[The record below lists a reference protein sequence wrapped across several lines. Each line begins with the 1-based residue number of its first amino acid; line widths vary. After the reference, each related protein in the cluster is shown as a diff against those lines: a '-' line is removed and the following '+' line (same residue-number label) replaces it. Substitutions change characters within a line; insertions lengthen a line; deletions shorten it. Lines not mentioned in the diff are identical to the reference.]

1 MQEKVYIFDTSLR
14 DGEQA
19 PGFSMNVDE
28 KVKLA
33 LHLQRMNVD
42 CVEAGFAITSDGDFE
57 AITEV
62 SKALKG
68 PEIASLARVRE
79 KDIDRAW
86 EALKYA
92 KKPRIHVFIAT
103 SDIHMKHKLKME
115 EDQVLEAAVKGVEYA
130 CKYTDNVEFSA
141 EDATRTDLKFLS
153 QVCRSVIKAGAKAVN
168 IPDTVG
174 YTTPDEFSK
183 LIAYLKDEIKNDAII
198 SVHCHNDLGLAV
210 ANSLAAV
217 KAGARQV
224 ECTINGIGERA
235 GNASVEEL
243 VMIIDT
249 RKDLFDFK
257 TDINTKHIYPTSR
270 ALSLITGVQVQ
281 PNKAIVGKN
290 AFAHEAGIHQD
301 GVLKEKSTYEIMKP
315 EDIGLPSNELILGK
329 HSGRHAFQNKLT
341 ALGYQYSDEEIDK
354 LFKKFK
360 ALADKKKEIYD
371 EDLEMLVASELF
383 TMEEKYKLISA
394 NFSGGTDAEPSAT
407 VEMEI
412 DGKRFKEEGL
422 GDGPVDAIY
431 AAIKKI
437 VKDRVTITRFS
448 ISAITGGSDAQGE
461 VTVYIEEDG
470 IDSVGRAAKTDIVIA
485 SAEALINAL
494 NRLALKKKI
503 TETGEHG
510 V

>member
-1 MQEKVYIFDTSLR
+1 MKEKVYIFDTTLR
-14 DGEQA
+14 DGEQS

-33 LHLQRMNVD
+33 LHLQRLNVD
-42 CVEAGFAITSDGDFE
+42 CIEAGFAITSEGDFE

-115 EDQVLEAAVKGVEYA
+115 EDEVLEAAVKGVEYA

-141 EDATRTDLKFLS
+141 EDATRTRPDFLAK
-153 QVCRSVIKAGAKAVN
+153 VCRSVIKAGAKAVN

-174 YTTPDEFSK
+174 YTTPEEFSR
-183 LIAYLKDEIKNDAII
+183 LISFLKDEIKNDAII
-198 SVHCHNDLGLAV
+198 SVHCHNDLGLGV
-210 ANSLAAV
+210 ANSLVAV

-235 GNASVEEL
+235 GNASMEEI

-249 RKDLFDFK
+249 RKDLFLFE
-257 TDINTKHIYPTSR
+257 TNINTKHIYPTSR

-315 EDIGLPSNELILGK
+315 EDIGLPSNELVLGK
-329 HSGRHAFQNKLT
+329 HSGRHAFHNKLT
-341 ALGYQYSDEEIDK
+341 ALGYQYSNEEVDK

-371 EDLEMLVASELF
+371 EDLEMLIASELSK
-383 TMEEKYKLISA
+383 MEQKYKLLSA
-394 NFSGGTDAEPSAT
+394 NFSGGTDVNPSAT
-407 VEMEI
+407 VEIET
-412 DGKRFKEEGL
+412 GGERFKEKGS

-431 AAIKKI
+431 DAIRKAVPDKF
-437 VKDRVTITRFS
+437 TITRFS

-470 IDSVGRAAKTDIVIA
+470 IGSVGRAAKTDIVIA
-485 SAEALINAL
+485 SAEALVNAL
-494 NRLALKKKI
+494 NRLSIKKKMN
-503 TETGEHG
+503 EKEKHG

>member
-1 MQEKVYIFDTSLR
+1 MQEKVYIFDTTLR

-33 LHLQRMNVD
+33 LHLQRLNVD
-42 CVEAGFAITSDGDFE
+42 CIEAGFAITSEGDFE

-68 PEIASLARVRE
+68 PEVASLARVRE

-86 EALKYA
+86 AALKYA

-103 SDIHMKHKLKME
+103 SDIHMKHKLEME
-115 EDQVLEAAVKGVEYA
+115 EDEVLEAAVKGVEYA
-130 CKYTDNVEFSA
+130 CKYTNNVEFSA
-141 EDATRTDLKFLS
+141 EDATRTRPEFLAK
-153 QVCRSVIKAGAKAVN
+153 VCKSVIKAGAKAVN

-174 YTTPDEFSK
+174 YTTPEEFSK
-183 LIAYLKDEIKNDAII
+183 LITYLKDEIKNKAII
-198 SVHCHNDLGLAV
+198 SVHCHNDLGLGV

-235 GNASVEEL
+235 GNASMEEL
-243 VMIIDT
+243 VMIINT
-249 RKDLFDFK
+249 RKDLFNFK

-301 GVLKEKSTYEIMKP
+301 GVMKEKSTYEIMKP

-329 HSGRHAFQNKLT
+329 HSGRHALRNKLE

-371 EDLEMLVASELF
+371 EDLEMLVAAELF
-383 TMEEKYKLISA
+383 TMEEKYKLLSA
-394 NFSGGTDAEPSAT
+394 NFSGGTDVLPSAT
-407 VEMEI
+407 IEI
-412 DGKRFKEEGL
+412 EVDGKGFKEEGS

-431 AAIKKI
+431 DAIRKVVPDKVRI
-437 VKDRVTITRFS
+437 DRFS

-461 VTVYIEEDG
+461 VTVFIEEDG
-470 IDSVGRAAKTDIVIA
+470 IGSVGRAAKTDIVIA
-485 SAEALINAL
+485 SAEALVNAL
-494 NRLALKKKI
+494 NRLVLKKKMK
-503 TETGEHG
+503 EKKEYG

>member
-1 MQEKVYIFDTSLR
+1 MYEKVYIFDTSLR

-33 LHLQRMNVD
+33 FHLQKLNVD
-42 CVEAGFAITSDGDFE
+42 CVEAGFAIASQGDFE

-62 SKALKG
+62 SKALRG
-68 PEIASLARVRE
+68 PEVASLARVKE

-86 EALKYA
+86 EALKHA
-92 KKPRIHVFIAT
+92 KKARIHVFIAT

-115 EDQVLEAAVKGVEYA
+115 PEEVLEAAIKGVEYA
-130 CKYTDNVEFSA
+130 CKYTNNVEFSA
-141 EDATRTDLKFLS
+141 EDATRTKPEFLAT
-153 QVCRSVIKAGAKAVN
+153 VCKAVIKAGAKVVN

-183 LIAYLKDEIKNDAII
+183 LIGYLKDKIKNNARI

-210 ANSLAAV
+210 ANSLAAI
-217 KAGARQV
+217 KAGTRQV

-235 GNASVEEL
+235 GNASIEEL
-243 VMIIDT
+243 VMIINT
-249 RKDLFDFK
+249 RKDLFSFK

-281 PNKAIVGKN
+281 PNKAIVGRN

-301 GVLKEKSTYEIMKP
+301 GVLKEKSTYEIMRP
-315 EDIGLPSNELILGK
+315 EDIGLSSNELILGK
-329 HSGRHAFQNKLT
+329 HSGRHAFRNKLEE
-341 ALGYQYSDEEIDK
+341 LGYQYNDEEIDK

-360 ALADKKKEIYD
+360 DLADKKKEIYD

-383 TMEEKYKLISA
+383 TMDQKYKLLSV
-394 NFSGGTDAEPSAT
+394 NFSGGTDVKPSAT
-407 VEMEI
+407 VEI
-412 DGKRFKEEGL
+412 KVDGKLFKEKGV
-422 GDGPVDAIY
+422 GDGPVDAVY
-431 AAIKKI
+431 DAIRKVVPDK
-437 VKDRVTITRFS
+437 VTITRFS

-461 VTVYIEEDG
+461 VTVYIEEEG
-470 IDSVGRAAKTDIVIA
+470 LDSVGRAAKTDIVIA
-485 SAEALINAL
+485 SAEALVNAL
-494 NRLALKKKI
+494 NRLALKKKMK
-503 TETGEHG
+503 EKDEHG

>member
-1 MQEKVYIFDTSLR
+1 MYEKVYIFDTSLR

-33 LHLQRMNVD
+33 FHLQKLNVD
-42 CVEAGFAITSDGDFE
+42 CVEAGFAIASQGDFE

-62 SKALKG
+62 SKALRG
-68 PEIASLARVRE
+68 PEVASLARVKE

-86 EALKYA
+86 EALKHA
-92 KKPRIHVFIAT
+92 KKARIHVFIAT

-115 EDQVLEAAVKGVEYA
+115 PDEVLESAIKGVEYA
-130 CKYTDNVEFSA
+130 RKYTDNVEFSA
-141 EDATRTDLKFLS
+141 EDATRTKPEFLAT
-153 QVCRSVIKAGAKAVN
+153 VCKAVIKAGAKVVN

-183 LIAYLKDEIKNDAII
+183 LIDYLKDEIKNNARI

-210 ANSLAAV
+210 ANSLAAI

-235 GNASVEEL
+235 GNASIEEL
-243 VMIIDT
+243 VMIINT
-249 RKDLFDFK
+249 RKDLFSFR
-257 TDINTKHIYPTSR
+257 TDVNTKHIYPTSR

-281 PNKAIVGKN
+281 PNKAIVGRN

-315 EDIGLPSNELILGK
+315 EDIGLLSNKLILGK
-329 HSGRHAFQNKLT
+329 HSGRHAFRNKLEE
-341 ALGYQYSDEEIDK
+341 LGYQYSDDETNE

-360 ALADKKKEIYD
+360 DLADKKKEIYD

-383 TMEEKYKLISA
+383 TMDQKYKLLSV
-394 NFSGGTDAEPSAT
+394 NFSGGTDVKPSAT
-407 VEMEI
+407 VEI
-412 DGKRFKEEGL
+412 KVDGKLFKEKGV
-422 GDGPVDAIY
+422 GDGPVDAVY
-431 AAIKKI
+431 DAIRKAVPDK
-437 VKDRVTITRFS
+437 VTITRFS

-461 VTVYIEEDG
+461 VTVYIEEG
-470 IDSVGRAAKTDIVIA
+470 EVDSVGRAAKTDIVIA
-485 SAEALINAL
+485 SAEALVNAL
-494 NRLALKKKI
+494 NRLALKKKMK
-503 TETGEHG
+503 EKDEHG

>member
-1 MQEKVYIFDTSLR
+1 MSEKVYIFDTSLR

-33 LHLQRMNVD
+33 LHLQKLNVD
-42 CVEAGFAITSDGDFE
+42 CVEAGFAIASEGDFE
-57 AITEV
+57 AIREV
-62 SKALKG
+62 SKVLKG
-68 PEIASLARVRE
+68 PEVASLARVRE

-86 EALKYA
+86 EALKHA

-115 EDQVLEAAVKGVEYA
+115 KEEVLEAAVKGVEHA

-141 EDATRTDLKFLS
+141 EDATRTKPEFLAK
-153 QVCRSVIKAGAKAVN
+153 VCNAVIKAGAKAVN

-174 YTTPDEFSK
+174 YTTPDEFFK
-183 LIAYLKDEIKNDAII
+183 LIAYLKDKIKNSAVI

-217 KAGARQV
+217 EAGARQV

-235 GNASVEEL
+235 GNASIEEL
-243 VMIIDT
+243 VMIINT
-249 RKDLFDFK
+249 RQDLFDFK

-281 PNKAIVGKN
+281 PNKAIVGRN

-315 EDIGLPSNELILGK
+315 EDIGLPSNELVLGK
-329 HSGRHAFQNKLT
+329 HSGRHAFRNKLEM
-341 ALGYQYSDEEIDK
+341 LGYQYTDDQIDK
-354 LFKKFK
+354 LFKRFK

-383 TMEEKYKLISA
+383 TIEEKYKLLSTK
-394 NFSGGTDAEPSAT
+394 FSGGTDILPSAT
-407 VEMEI
+407 VEIEV
-412 DGKRFKEEGL
+412 DGKHFKKQGS
-422 GDGPVDAIY
+422 GDGPVDAVY
-431 AAIKKI
+431 DAIRKVVPDK
-437 VKDRVTITRFS
+437 VTIKRFS

-485 SAEALINAL
+485 SAEALVNAL
-494 NRLALKKKI
+494 NRLVLKKKMK
-503 TETGEHG
+503 EREENG

>member
-1 MQEKVYIFDTSLR
+1 MKEKIYIFDTSLR

-33 LHLQRMNVD
+33 LHLQRLNVD
-42 CVEAGFAITSDGDFE
+42 CLEAGFAIASQGDFE

-68 PEIASLARVRE
+68 LEIASLARVKE
-79 KDIDRAW
+79 IDIDRAW
-86 EALKYA
+86 EALKHA
-92 KKPRIHVFIAT
+92 KKPRIHVFLAT
-103 SDIHMKHKLKME
+103 SDIHMKYKLQME
-115 EDQVLEAAVKGVEYA
+115 PDEVLDAAVKGVEYA
-130 CKYTDNVEFSA
+130 CKYTYNVEFSA
-141 EDATRTDLKFLS
+141 EDATRTKPEFLAK
-153 QVCRSVIKAGAKAVN
+153 VCKAVIKAGAKVVN

-183 LIAYLKDEIKNDAII
+183 LIAYLKDEIKNDARI

-210 ANSLAAV
+210 ANSLTAI

-235 GNASVEEL
+235 GNASLEEL
-243 VMIIDT
+243 VMILDT
-249 RKDLFDFK
+249 RKDYFNFT
-257 TDINTKHIYPTSR
+257 TDINTEHIYPTSR

-281 PNKAIVGKN
+281 PNKAVVGRN

-315 EDIGLPSNELILGK
+315 ERIGLPSNELILGK
-329 HSGRHAFQNKLT
+329 HSGRHAFRNKLES
-341 ALGYQYSDEEIDK
+341 LGYQHSDKEIDE

-360 ALADKKKEIYD
+360 ELADKKKEVYD

-383 TMEEKYKLISA
+383 AKKTKYRLLSV
-394 NFSGGTDAEPSAT
+394 NFSGGSDVIPSAT
-407 VEMEI
+407 VEMEV
-412 DGKRFKEEGL
+412 DGKYFKETGS
-422 GDGPVDAIY
+422 GDGPVDAVY
-431 AAIKKI
+431 NAIQRI
-437 VKDRVTITRFS
+437 VPDKVTIKQFG

-461 VTVYIEEDG
+461 VTVRIEDG

-485 SAEALINAL
+485 STEAFVNAL
-494 NRLALKKKI
+494 NRLALKKEMK
-503 TETGEHG
+503 GKDEHG

>member
-1 MQEKVYIFDTSLR
+1 MKEKVYIFDTTLR
-14 DGEQA
+14 DGEQS

-33 LHLQRMNVD
+33 LHLQRLNVD
-42 CVEAGFAITSDGDFE
+42 CIEAGFAITSEGDFE

-86 EALKYA
+86 EALKHA

-103 SDIHMKHKLKME
+103 SDIHMKYKLKME
-115 EDQVLEAAVKGVEYA
+115 EDEVLEAAIKGVEHA

-141 EDATRTDLKFLS
+141 EDATRTKPEFLAE
-153 QVCRSVIKAGAKAVN
+153 VCKAVIKAGAKVVN

-174 YTTPDEFSK
+174 YTTPDEFSR
-183 LIAYLKDEIKNDAII
+183 LISFLKDEIKNSAII
-198 SVHCHNDLGLAV
+198 SVHCHNDLGLGV

-235 GNASVEEL
+235 GNASMEEL

-249 RKDLFDFK
+249 RKDLFEFK

-341 ALGYQYSDEEIDK
+341 VLGYQYSDEEIDK

-371 EDLEMLVASELF
+371 EDLEMLIASELSK
-383 TMEEKYKLISA
+383 MEQRYKLISA
-394 NFSGGTDAEPSAT
+394 NFSGGTDVNPSAT
-407 VEMEI
+407 VEIETG
-412 DGKRFKEEGL
+412 GKRFKEKGS

-431 AAIKKI
+431 DAIRKA
-437 VKDRVTITRFS
+437 VPDEFTITRFS

-461 VTVYIEEDG
+461 VTVYIEENG

-485 SAEALINAL
+485 SAEALVNAL
-494 NRLALKKKI
+494 NRLALKKKMN
-503 TETGEHG
+503 EKEKHG

>member
-1 MQEKVYIFDTSLR
+1 MSEKVYIFDTSLR

-33 LHLQRMNVD
+33 LHLQKLNVD
-42 CVEAGFAITSDGDFE
+42 CLEAGFAIASEGDFE
-57 AITEV
+57 AINEV

-68 PEIASLARVRE
+68 PEVASLARVKE

-86 EALKYA
+86 EALIHA

-103 SDIHMKHKLKME
+103 SDIHMKHKLKMGE
-115 EDQVLEAAVKGVEYA
+115 EEVLEAAVKGVEYA
-130 CKYTDNVEFSA
+130 CQYTENVEFSA
-141 EDATRTDLKFLS
+141 EDATRTRPEFLAK
-153 QVCRSVIKAGAKAVN
+153 VCKAAIKAGAKTVN

-174 YTTPDEFSK
+174 YTTPGEFSK
-183 LIAYLKDEIKNDAII
+183 LIGYLKDEIKNTAII

-217 KAGARQV
+217 TAGARQV

-235 GNASVEEL
+235 GNASIEEL
-243 VMIIDT
+243 VMIINT
-249 RKDLFDFK
+249 RQDLFDFE
-257 TDINTKHIYPTSR
+257 TNINTKHIYPTSR

-315 EDIGLPSNELILGK
+315 EDIGLSSNELVLGK
-329 HSGRHAFQNKLT
+329 HSGRHAFRNKLEM
-341 ALGYQYSDEEIDK
+341 LGYQYSDDK
-354 LFKKFK
+354 VDRLFKKFK

-383 TMEEKYKLISA
+383 TIEEKYKLLSA
-394 NFSGGTDAEPSAT
+394 RFSGGTDILPSAT
-407 VEMEI
+407 VEIEV
-412 DGKRFKEEGL
+412 DGEYFKKQGS
-422 GDGPVDAIY
+422 GDGPVDAVY
-431 AAIKKI
+431 DAIKK
-437 VKDRVTITRFS
+437 VVPDEVTITRFS

-470 IDSVGRAAKTDIVIA
+470 IGSVGRAAKTDIVIA
-485 SAEALINAL
+485 SAEALVNAL
-494 NRLALKKKI
+494 NRLYLKKQMNEK
-503 TETGEHG
+503 GERA

>member
-33 LHLQRMNVD
+33 LHLQRLNVD
-42 CVEAGFAITSDGDFE
+42 CVEAGFAITSEGDFE

-68 PEIASLARVRE
+68 PEVASLARVRE

-86 EALKYA
+86 EALKHA

-115 EDQVLEAAVKGVEYA
+115 EEQVLEAAIKGVEHA

-141 EDATRTDLKFLS
+141 EDATRTKPEF
-153 QVCRSVIKAGAKAVN
+153 QAKVCRSVIKAGAKAVN

-281 PNKAIVGKN
+281 PNKAVVGKN

-341 ALGYQYSDEEIDK
+341 TLGYQYSDVEIDK

-394 NFSGGTDAEPSAT
+394 NFSGGTDVNPSAT
-407 VEMEI
+407 IEIEVE
-412 DGKRFKEEGL
+412 GKRFKEEGS
-422 GDGPVDAIY
+422 GDGPVDAVY
-431 AAIKKI
+431 DAIRKVVRDK
-437 VKDRVTITRFS
+437 VTITRFS

-461 VTVYIEEDG
+461 VTVYIEEGG
-470 IDSVGRAAKTDIVIA
+470 IGSVGRAAKTDIVIA
-485 SAEALINAL
+485 SAEALVNAL
-494 NRLALKKKI
+494 NRLALKKKM
-503 TETGEHG
+503 TETEEHG

>member
-33 LHLQRMNVD
+33 LHLQRLNVD
-42 CVEAGFAITSDGDFE
+42 CIEAGFAITSEGDFE

-115 EDQVLEAAVKGVEYA
+115 EDEVLEAAVEGVEHA
-130 CKYTDNVEFSA
+130 CKYLDNVEFSA
-141 EDATRTDLKFLS
+141 EDATRTRPEFLAR
-153 QVCRSVIKAGAKAVN
+153 VCKAVIKAGAKVVN

-183 LIAYLKDEIKNDAII
+183 LIGYLKDEIKDSAII

-217 KAGARQV
+217 RAGARQI

-243 VMIIDT
+243 VMIINT

-281 PNKAIVGKN
+281 PNKAVVGRN

-329 HSGRHAFQNKLT
+329 HSGRHAFQNKLE
-341 ALGYQYSDEEIDK
+341 ALGYQYSNEKIDE
-354 LFKKFK
+354 LFRKFK

-371 EDLEMLVASELF
+371 EDLEMLVAAELF
-383 TMEEKYKLISA
+383 TMEEKYKLLSA
-394 NFSGGTDAEPSAT
+394 NFSGGTDVAPSAT
-407 VEMEI
+407 IEI
-412 DGKRFKEEGL
+412 EVDGKLFKEEGS

-431 AAIKKI
+431 DAVRKAVPDKF
-437 VKDRVTITRFS
+437 TITRFS

-470 IDSVGRAAKTDIVIA
+470 VGSVGRAAKTDIVIA
-485 SAEALINAL
+485 SAAALVNAL

-503 TETGEHG
+503 SEKEEHG

>member
-1 MQEKVYIFDTSLR
+1 MSEKVYIFDTSLR

-33 LHLQRMNVD
+33 LHLQKLNVD
-42 CVEAGFAITSDGDFE
+42 CVEAGFAIASEGDFE
-57 AITEV
+57 AIREV
-62 SKALKG
+62 SKTLKG

-86 EALKYA
+86 DALKHA

-103 SDIHMKHKLKME
+103 SDIHMQHKLKMSE
-115 EDQVLEAAVKGVEYA
+115 EEVLEAAVKGVEHA

-141 EDATRTDLKFLS
+141 EDATRTRAEFLAK
-153 QVCRSVIKAGAKAVN
+153 VCKAVIKAGARAVN

-183 LIAYLKDEIKNDAII
+183 LIGFLKDKIKSSAII

-243 VMIIDT
+243 VMIINT
-249 RKDLFDFK
+249 RQDLFDFK

-281 PNKAIVGKN
+281 PNKAIVGRN

-329 HSGRHAFQNKLT
+329 HSGRHAFRNKLEM
-341 ALGYQYSDEEIDK
+341 LGYQYSNEKIDK

-371 EDLEMLVASELF
+371 EDLEMLVAAELF
-383 TMEEKYKLISA
+383 TIEEKYKLLSTK
-394 NFSGGTDAEPSAT
+394 FSGGTDVLPSAT
-407 VEMEI
+407 IEI
-412 DGKRFKEEGL
+412 EVDGEYFKKQGT
-422 GDGPVDAIY
+422 GDGPVDAVY
-431 AAIKKI
+431 DAIRK
-437 VKDRVTITRFS
+437 VVPDEVTITRFS

-461 VTVYIEEDG
+461 VTVYIEESG
-470 IDSVGRAAKTDIVIA
+470 IGSVGRAAKTDIVIA
-485 SAEALINAL
+485 SAEALVNAL
-494 NRLALKKKI
+494 NRLSLKKKMN
-503 TETGEHG
+503 EKEEHG

>member
-1 MQEKVYIFDTSLR
+1 MSEKVYIFDTSLR

-33 LHLQRMNVD
+33 LHLQKLNVD
-42 CVEAGFAITSDGDFE
+42 CVEAGFAIASEGDFE
-57 AITEV
+57 AISEV

-68 PEIASLARVRE
+68 PEVASLARVRE

-86 EALKYA
+86 EALKHA
-92 KKPRIHVFIAT
+92 KKPRIHVFLAT

-115 EDQVLEAAVKGVEYA
+115 KEEVLETAVKGVEYA

-141 EDATRTDLKFLS
+141 EDATRTKPDFLA

-183 LIAYLKDEIKNDAII
+183 LIANLKDEIKNDAII

-235 GNASVEEL
+235 GNASLEEL
-243 VMIIDT
+243 VMIINT
-249 RKDLFDFK
+249 RHDLFDFK

-281 PNKAIVGKN
+281 PNKAIVGRN

-315 EDIGLPSNELILGK
+315 ENIGLPSNELILGK
-329 HSGRHAFQNKLT
+329 HSGRHAFRNKLED
-341 ALGYQYSDEEIDK
+341 LGYQYSDDEIDK
-354 LFKKFK
+354 LFIKFK

-383 TMEEKYKLISA
+383 TIEQKYKLLSTK
-394 NFSGGTDAEPSAT
+394 FSGGTDVLPSAT
-407 VEMEI
+407 VEIEV
-412 DGKRFKEEGL
+412 DGKHFKKQGS

-431 AAIKKI
+431 DAIRKVLPDK
-437 VKDRVTITRFS
+437 VTITRFG

-494 NRLALKKKI
+494 NRLALKKKMN
-503 TETGEHG
+503 EKEEHG

>member
-1 MQEKVYIFDTSLR
+1 MKEKVYIFDTTLR
-14 DGEQA
+14 DGEQS

-33 LHLQRMNVD
+33 LHLQRLNVD
-42 CVEAGFAITSDGDFE
+42 CIEAGFAITSEGDFE

-79 KDIDRAW
+79 EDIDCAW
-86 EALKYA
+86 EALKHA

-115 EDQVLEAAVKGVEYA
+115 ADEVLEAAIKGVEHA

-141 EDATRTDLKFLS
+141 EDATRTKPEFLAK
-153 QVCRSVIKAGAKAVN
+153 VCRSVIKAGARAVN

-174 YTTPDEFSK
+174 YTTPEEFSR
-183 LIAYLKDEIKNDAII
+183 LISFLKDEIKNDAVI
-198 SVHCHNDLGLAV
+198 SVHCHNDLGLGV

-235 GNASVEEL
+235 GNASMEEI

-249 RKDLFDFK
+249 RKDIFDFK

-341 ALGYQYSDEEIDK
+341 ALGYQYSDDEIDR

-371 EDLEMLVASELF
+371 EDLEMLIASELSK
-383 TMEEKYKLISA
+383 MEQRYKLLSA
-394 NFSGGTDAEPSAT
+394 NFSGGTDVNPSAT
-407 VEMEI
+407 VEIEAG
-412 DGKRFKEEGL
+412 GKRFKEKGS

-431 AAIKKI
+431 DAIRKAVPDKF
-437 VKDRVTITRFS
+437 TITRFS

-485 SAEALINAL
+485 SAEALVNAL
-494 NRLALKKKI
+494 NRLSIKKKMN
-503 TETGEHG
+503 EKEKHG

>member
-1 MQEKVYIFDTSLR
+1 MQEKVYIFDTTLR

-28 KVKLA
+28 KVKLG
-33 LHLQRMNVD
+33 LHLQRLNVD
-42 CVEAGFAITSDGDFE
+42 CIEAGFAITSEGDFE

-103 SDIHMKHKLKME
+103 SDIHMKYKLKME
-115 EDQVLEAAVKGVEYA
+115 ENEVLEAAIKGVEYA

-141 EDATRTDLKFLS
+141 EDATRTRPEFLS
-153 QVCRSVIKAGAKAVN
+153 KVCKAVIKAGAKAVN

-174 YTTPDEFSK
+174 YTTPDEFSE
-183 LIAYLKDEIKNDAII
+183 LIAYLKNEIKNDAII

-249 RKDLFDFK
+249 RKDLFNFK

-281 PNKAIVGKN
+281 PNKAVVGKN

-371 EDLEMLVASELF
+371 EDLEMLVAAELF
-383 TMEEKYKLISA
+383 TMEQKYKLLSA
-394 NFSGGTDAEPSAT
+394 NFSGGTDVLPFAT
-407 VEMEI
+407 VEIEVE
-412 DGKRFKEEGL
+412 GNRFKEKGS

-431 AAIKKI
+431 DAIRKVVPDKI
-437 VKDRVTITRFS
+437 TITRFS

-485 SAEALINAL
+485 SAEALVNAL
-494 NRLALKKKI
+494 NRLVLKKKMK
-503 TETGEHG
+503 EKKEYG

>member
-1 MQEKVYIFDTSLR
+1 MSEKVYIFDTSLR

-33 LHLQRMNVD
+33 LHLQKLNVD
-42 CVEAGFAITSDGDFE
+42 CVEAGFAIASEGDFE

-68 PEIASLARVRE
+68 PEVASLARVRE

-86 EALKYA
+86 EALKHA
-92 KKPRIHVFIAT
+92 KKPRIHVFLAT
-103 SDIHMKHKLKME
+103 SDIHMKYKLKME
-115 EDQVLEAAVKGVEYA
+115 EEEVLEAAVKGVEYA
-130 CKYTDNVEFSA
+130 CRYTDNVEFSA
-141 EDATRTDLKFLS
+141 EDATRTKPEFLS
-153 QVCRSVIKAGAKAVN
+153 SVCKAVIKAGAKAVN

-183 LIAYLKDEIKNDAII
+183 LIGYLKGEIKDSAII

-217 KAGARQV
+217 TKGARQV

-235 GNASVEEL
+235 GNASIEEL

-249 RKDLFDFK
+249 RQDLFNFK

-281 PNKAIVGKN
+281 PNKAVVGKN

-315 EDIGLPSNELILGK
+315 EDIGLSSNELILGK
-329 HSGRHAFQNKLT
+329 HSGRHAFRNKLEK
-341 ALGYQYSDEEIDK
+341 LGYQYSDSKIDQ
-354 LFKKFK
+354 LFTRFK

-383 TMEEKYKLISA
+383 TIEEKYKMLSV
-394 NFSGGTDAEPSAT
+394 NFSGGTNVNPSAT
-407 VEMEI
+407 IEMEV
-412 DGKRFKEEGL
+412 DGKCFKKEGV
-422 GDGPVDAIY
+422 GDGPVDAVY
-431 AAIKKI
+431 DAIRKVVPDEVRI
-437 VKDRVTITRFS
+437 NRFS

-461 VTVYIEEDG
+461 VTVYIEENG
-470 IDSVGRAAKTDIVIA
+470 LESVGRAAKTDIVIA
-485 SAEALINAL
+485 SAEALVNAL
-494 NRLALKKKI
+494 NRLSLKKKMN
-503 TETGEHG
+503 EKEEHG

>member
-1 MQEKVYIFDTSLR
+1 MKEKVYIFDTSLR

-33 LHLQRMNVD
+33 LHLQRLNVD
-42 CVEAGFAITSDGDFE
+42 CIEAGFAVTSDGDFE

-79 KDIDRAW
+79 KDINRAW
-86 EALKYA
+86 EALKHA

-103 SDIHMKHKLKME
+103 SDIHMKYKLEME
-115 EDQVLEAAVKGVEYA
+115 EDEVLEAAVKGVEYA

-141 EDATRTDLKFLS
+141 EDATRTRSEFLTK
-153 QVCRSVIKAGAKAVN
+153 VCKAVIKAGARAVN

-183 LIAYLKDEIKNDAII
+183 LIGFLKDEIKNTAII

-243 VMIIDT
+243 AMIINT
-249 RKDLFDFK
+249 RKDLFNFK

-301 GVLKEKSTYEIMKP
+301 GVMKEKTTYEIMKP

-329 HSGRHAFQNKLT
+329 HSGRHALRNKLET
-341 ALGYQYSDEEIDK
+341 LGYQYSDDEIDK

-360 ALADKKKEIYD
+360 SLADKKKEIYD
-371 EDLEMLVASELF
+371 EDLEMLVAAELF
-383 TMEEKYKLISA
+383 TMEQKYKLLSTK
-394 NFSGGTDAEPSAT
+394 FSGGTDVLPSAT
-407 VEMEI
+407 IEI
-412 DGKRFKEEGL
+412 EVDGKHFKKQGS

-431 AAIKKI
+431 DAIRKVVPDK
-437 VKDRVTITRFS
+437 VTITRFG

-461 VTVYIEEDG
+461 VTVYIEEG
-470 IDSVGRAAKTDIVIA
+470 GLDSVGRAAKTDIVIA
-485 SAEALINAL
+485 SAEALVNAL
-494 NRLALKKKI
+494 NRLSLKKKMK
-503 TETGEHG
+503 ERKDYG

>member
-1 MQEKVYIFDTSLR
+1 MDEKVYIFDTSLR

-33 LHLQRMNVD
+33 LHLQRLNVD
-42 CVEAGFAITSDGDFE
+42 CVEAGFAIASEGDFE

-68 PEIASLARVRE
+68 PEIASLARVKE
-79 KDIDRAW
+79 KDINRAW
-86 EALKYA
+86 EALKHA
-92 KKPRIHVFIAT
+92 KKPRIHVFLAT
-103 SDIHMKHKLKME
+103 SDIHMKYKLQME
-115 EDQVLEAAVKGVEYA
+115 PEEVLEAAVKGVEYA

-141 EDATRTDLKFLS
+141 EDATRTKCEFLAK
-153 QVCRSVIKAGAKAVN
+153 VCKAVIKAGAKTIN

-174 YTTPDEFSK
+174 YTTPDEFSE
-183 LIAYLKDEIKNDAII
+183 LIAYLKSEIKNDARI

-210 ANSLAAV
+210 ANSLAAI

-235 GNASVEEL
+235 GNASLEEL
-243 VMIIDT
+243 VMILDT
-249 RKDLFDFK
+249 RKDHLNFR

-281 PNKAIVGKN
+281 PNKAVVGRN

-315 EDIGLPSNELILGK
+315 ECIGLSSSELILGK
-329 HSGRHAFQNKLT
+329 HSGRHAFRNKLE
-341 ALGYQYSDEEIDK
+341 ALGYQYSDDEVDK

-360 ALADKKKEIYD
+360 DLADKKKEIYD
-371 EDLEMLVASELF
+371 EDLEMLVASKLF
-383 TMEEKYKLISA
+383 TIEQKYKLLSA
-394 NFSGGTDAEPSAT
+394 NFSGGTDVKPSAT
-407 VEMEI
+407 VEMEVE
-412 DGKRFKEEGL
+412 GKYFKAEGS

-431 AAIKKI
+431 DAIRKVI
-437 VKDRVTITRFS
+437 PDEVTITRFS

-461 VTVYIEEDG
+461 VTVYIEEGG
-470 IDSVGRAAKTDIVIA
+470 IGSVGRAAKTDIVIA

-494 NRLALKKKI
+494 NRLTLKKKMNKKD
-503 TETGEHG
+503 EYG

>member
-1 MQEKVYIFDTSLR
+1 MNEKVYIFDTSLR

-33 LHLQRMNVD
+33 FHLQKLNVD
-42 CVEAGFAITSDGDFE
+42 CVEAGFAIASQGDFE

-68 PEIASLARVRE
+68 PEVASLARVKE
-79 KDIDRAW
+79 IDIDRAW
-86 EALKYA
+86 EALKHA
-92 KKPRIHVFIAT
+92 KKARIHVFLAT
-103 SDIHMKHKLKME
+103 SDIHMKYKLMME
-115 EDQVLEAAVKGVEYA
+115 PEEVLEAAVKGVQHA
-130 CKYTDNVEFSA
+130 CKYTGNVEFSA
-141 EDATRTDLKFLS
+141 EDATRTKPEFLAK
-153 QVCRSVIKAGAKAVN
+153 VCKAVIKAGAKIVN

-210 ANSLAAV
+210 ANSLAAI

-235 GNASVEEL
+235 GNASMEEL
-243 VMIIDT
+243 VMILDT
-249 RKDLFDFK
+249 RKDYFDFR
-257 TDINTKHIYPTSR
+257 TDINTKHIYPASR

-281 PNKAIVGKN
+281 PNKAVVGRN

-301 GVLKEKSTYEIMKP
+301 GVLKKKSTYEIMKP

-329 HSGRHAFQNKLT
+329 HSGRHAFRNKLET
-341 ALGYQYSDEEIDK
+341 LGYQYSDDEIDE

-360 ALADKKKEIYD
+360 ELADKKKEIYD
-371 EDLEMLVASELF
+371 EDLEMLAASELF
-383 TMEEKYKLISA
+383 AKEEKYKLLSV
-394 NFSGGTDAEPSAT
+394 NFSGGTNVVPSAT
-407 VEMEI
+407 VEMEV
-412 DGKRFKEEGL
+412 DGKYFKEVDS
-422 GDGPVDAIY
+422 GDGPVDAVY
-431 AAIKKI
+431 NAIQKVVHDKVI
-437 VKDRVTITRFS
+437 IKQFS

-461 VTVYIEEDG
+461 VTVRIEEEG

-485 SAEALINAL
+485 STEAFVNAL
-494 NRLALKKKI
+494 NRLALKKKMK
-503 TETGEHG
+503 GKDEHG

>member
-1 MQEKVYIFDTSLR
+1 MKEKVYIFDTTLR
-14 DGEQA
+14 DGEQS

-33 LHLQRMNVD
+33 LHLQRLNVD
-42 CVEAGFAITSDGDFE
+42 CIEAGFAITSEGDFE

-86 EALKYA
+86 EALKHA
-92 KKPRIHVFIAT
+92 KNPRIHVFIAT

-115 EDQVLEAAVKGVEYA
+115 EDEVLEAAVKGVEYA
-130 CKYTDNVEFSA
+130 RKYTDNVEFSA
-141 EDATRTDLKFLS
+141 EDATRTRPDFLAK
-153 QVCRSVIKAGAKAVN
+153 VCRSVIKAGARAVN

-174 YTTPDEFSK
+174 YTTPEEFSR
-183 LIAYLKDEIKNDAII
+183 LISFLKDEIKNDAII
-198 SVHCHNDLGLAV
+198 SVHCHNDLGLGV
-210 ANSLAAV
+210 ANSLVAV

-235 GNASVEEL
+235 GNASMEEI

-249 RKDLFDFK
+249 RKDLFLFE
-257 TDINTKHIYPTSR
+257 TNINTKHIYPTSR

-315 EDIGLPSNELILGK
+315 EDIGLPSNELVLGK
-329 HSGRHAFQNKLT
+329 HSGRHAFHNKLT
-341 ALGYQYSDEEIDK
+341 ALGYQYSNEEVDK

-371 EDLEMLVASELF
+371 EDLEMLIASELSK
-383 TMEEKYKLISA
+383 MEQKYKLLSA
-394 NFSGGTDAEPSAT
+394 NFSGGTDVNPSAT
-407 VEMEI
+407 VEIET
-412 DGKRFKEEGL
+412 GGERFKEKGS

-431 AAIKKI
+431 DAIRKAVPDKF
-437 VKDRVTITRFS
+437 TITRFS

-470 IDSVGRAAKTDIVIA
+470 IGSVGRAAKTDIVIA
-485 SAEALINAL
+485 SAEALVNAL
-494 NRLALKKKI
+494 NRLSIKKKMN
-503 TETGEHG
+503 EKEKHG